1 MRNIGKV
8 PQRHNA
14 PIPTRYL
21 REMLGLILKENSLR
35 RTSSKD
41 NGTAMGTKMEVSF
54 ANFFH
59 GGNGNGI
66 NPTKRYQAKRMETL
80 H

>member
-41 NGTAMGTKMEVSF
+41 NGTVMGTKMAVSF